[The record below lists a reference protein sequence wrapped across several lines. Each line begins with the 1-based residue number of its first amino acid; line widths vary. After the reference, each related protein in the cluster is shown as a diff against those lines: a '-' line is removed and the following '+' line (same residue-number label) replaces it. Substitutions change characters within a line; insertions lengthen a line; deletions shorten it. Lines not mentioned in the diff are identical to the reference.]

1 MKASGRAAGGAAGL
15 LQTRIYNTNTSE
27 QADCQGQY
35 CVKCAVCGNYTNST
49 YYKYSIKQLEG
60 VIMQQYVVKPNDTL
74 YLIAKEFDVPLAQLI
89 KANPQ
94 IENPNMIYIGQT
106 INIPSLLPV
115 PEQVGLIESDAVS
128 IINDIFMGDWQSANS
143 RVNEIRTAMNQVTPA
158 LQDALVPNSVIVGL
172 NTAIRNLEQSI
183 AQQRGFQAI
192 SWANRITQLIAD
204 VLDYFAAIIPPDVIR
219 LAYFARQII
228 VNVEQNDWAE
238 AYQNYRRAFTVWQ
251 ELQTDLEARYS
262 QDVTAVNQ
270 VLDDLRNAID
280 RRDYQGAINN
290 ASKLLSLIDTL
301 ARDFQQQNA

>member
-1 MKASGRAAGGAAGL
+1 
-15 LQTRIYNTNTSE
+15 
-27 QADCQGQY
+27 
-35 CVKCAVCGNYTNST
+35 
-49 YYKYSIKQLEG
+49 
-60 VIMQQYVVKPNDTL
+60 MQQYVVKPNDTL

-204 VLDYFAAIIPPDVIR
+204 VLDYFAAIIPSDVIR

-238 AYQNYRRAFTVWQ
+238 AYQNYRRALTVWQ

-262 QDVTAVNQ
+262 QDVTAVDQ

-290 ASKLLSLIDTL
+290 ASILLSLIDTL

>member
-94 IENPNMIYIGQT
+94 IENPNMIYIGRT

>member
-1 MKASGRAAGGAAGL
+1 
-15 LQTRIYNTNTSE
+15 
-27 QADCQGQY
+27 
-35 CVKCAVCGNYTNST
+35 
-49 YYKYSIKQLEG
+49 
-60 VIMQQYVVKPNDTL
+60 MQQYVVKPNDTL